1 MGDIDDRE
9 QTGQS
14 ANSEGVELKAEE
26 IASGEIEGLEKE
38 LSELKDK
45 YVRLYADFENYKKR
59 VMREKEELLKYGN
72 ESLMSELITVVDHL
86 ELAIQHSKDST
97 EGIVEGVDITLKE
110 MQNILKKYGISKIEA
125 LGEPFNPQLHHAMA
139 QIESEG
145 HENMVVEEFR
155 KGYFFNDRLLRP
167 AYVGVSKKPENN
179 QDSKETENIT
189 ENIKED

>member
-97 EGIVEGVDITLKE
+97 EGIVEGVKRL
-110 MQNILKKYGISKIEA
+110 
-125 LGEPFNPQLHHAMA
+125 
-139 QIESEG
+139 SECL
-145 HENMVVEEFR
+145 
-155 KGYFFNDRLLRP
+155 YF
-167 AYVGVSKKPENN
+167 
-179 QDSKETENIT
+179 
-189 ENIKED
+189 